1 MIQELAGKEF
11 WLEANLGSWQ
21 AIPLKSRH
29 LLNSEAK
36 DIYRNEQ
43 NTSYVLVILM
53 LLKLG
58 FGSNIFQCACKAAKI
73 NSLVSFSN
81 WRCPIFISIFISTE
95 VLEQASMFVELE
107 IVPKGFHYHMFQFA
121 SEAAIINFK

>member
-36 DIYRNEQ
+36 DIDRNGH
-43 NTSYVLVILM
+43 NTSYVMLICI
-53 LLKLG
+53 LLKFLTSCQFIVG
-58 FGSNIFQCACKAAKI
+58 
-73 NSLVSFSN
+73 VH
-81 WRCPIFISIFISTE
+81 PI
-95 VLEQASMFVELE
+95 L
-107 IVPKGFHYHMFQFA
+107 
-121 SEAAIINFK
+121 